1 MAEFSMTSEWFAVQ
15 VKSKHEK
22 SVTRLLE
29 YKGLESL
36 LPLYKTRRR
45 WSDRTCEVQLPLFP
59 GYVFCKLNADRR
71 TTPVLATPGVFDF
84 VRLGRDLAVVEVE
97 EIAALQNLMLSGLPS
112 EPWPHLEEGHE
123 VEIEDGPLA
132 GCKGRV
138 VEIKKQPRLV
148 LSVTLLCRAVLVE
161 LDRTWVRRV
170 SSNTIRRACI
180 DPEVFTGDRIHQYI
194 EHLARRVAI
203 FT

>member
-1 MAEFSMTSEWFAVQ
+1 MTSEWFAIQ

-22 SVTRLLE
+22 SVTKLLE

-36 LPLYKTRRR
+36 LPLYTTRRR

-71 TTPVLATPGVFDF
+71 TTPVLTTPGVFEF
-84 VRLGRDLAVVEVE
+84 VRWGRDLAVVDVE
-97 EIAALQNLMLSGLPS
+97 EITALQNLMLSGLPS
-112 EPWPHLEEGHE
+112 EPWPQLEEGHE
-123 VEIEDGPLA
+123 VEIEHGPLA
-132 GCKGRV
+132 GCKGRII
-138 VEIKKQPRLV
+138 EIKKQPRLV

-170 SSNTIRRACI
+170 SSASTVRASSN
-180 DPEVFTGDRIHQYI
+180 P
-194 EHLARRVAI
+194 AI
-203 FT
+203 FHRGLDAIY